1 MPVFI
6 SYSHAN
12 RDFVDLLAA
21 HLIKNKARVWVD
33 RWELNV
39 GDSIINKIQ
48 SAIEGSE
55 AILVILSNASV
66 ESEWC
71 KKELS
76 SGILREL
83 EEKRVVVLPVIIE
96 DCEIPLFL
104 RDKMYADFRKNFDEG
119 LNTILDAIAKVTS
132 IAQGR
137 LEKDEYLT
145 DWGMDWGIIDS
156 RLSIRFTLVEHSLN
170 IPYSILTE
178 IVVIANSRATERYLF
193 LEENDFGWF
202 GRLTIIGE
210 LGNFSESSDVQFILE
225 DTFPQT
231 RELGIEDSKRG
242 FEYNIVVSCRR
253 LGEDNGKD
261 IVYNYGNHFAMIRET
276 IKKNT
281 QELTKEESQ
290 RLIQL
295 LQENPI

>member
-1 MPVFI
+1 MAVFI

-12 RDFVDLLAA
+12 KDFVDLLAA
-21 HLIKNKARVWVD
+21 HLVKNKARVWVD

-39 GDSIINKIQ
+39 GDSIIDKIQ

-55 AILVILSNASV
+55 AILVILSNESV

-76 SGILREL
+76 SGLLREL
-83 EEKRVVVLPVIIE
+83 EEKRVVVLPVLIE

-104 RDKMYADFRKNFDEG
+104 RGKKYADFRKNFDEG

-132 IAQGR
+132 ITQGR
-137 LEKDEYLT
+137 LEKDEYQT
-145 DWGMDWGIIDS
+145 DWGMDWGIIDDC
-156 RLSIRFTLVEHSLN
+156 LNIRFTLVEHSLN

-178 IVVIANSRATERYLF
+178 IVIIANSRATERYLF
-193 LEENDFGWF
+193 LEENDLGWF

-210 LGNFSESSDVQFILE
+210 LGNFSERSDVQFILE
-225 DTFPQT
+225 DTFPQK
-231 RELGIEDSKRG
+231 RELGMKDSKIG
-242 FEYNIVVSCRR
+242 FEYHIFVNCRR

-281 QELTKEESQ
+281 PELTKEESQ
-290 RLIQL
+290 RLIRL